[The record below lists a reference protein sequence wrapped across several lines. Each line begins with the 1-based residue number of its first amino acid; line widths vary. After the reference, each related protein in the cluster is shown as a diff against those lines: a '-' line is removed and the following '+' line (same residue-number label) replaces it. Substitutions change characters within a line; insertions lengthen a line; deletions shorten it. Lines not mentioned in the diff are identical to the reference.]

1 MIILRQMFNL
11 LPWRWTHWV
20 LLLVGPLFIV
30 AYVSLLT
37 WGPIEEAIQRLQH
50 QPPFNPAQ
58 DFGVLRA
65 ELLVGLASMLLLT
78 PLVGMVSLFLLLFVM
93 VIVATI
99 LGPVV
104 RVLGLP
110 DWVVVLL
117 LGAAISGAAYAESE
131 LWLPWS
137 WWLLDH
143 LATAY
148 IILVR

>member
-1 MIILRQMFNL
+1 MISTQMFNL

-30 AYVSLLT
+30 AYLSLLT
-37 WGPIEEAIQRLQH
+37 WGPIEEAIQRLQR
-50 QPPFNPAQ
+50 QPELLNAGRNV
-58 DFGVLRA
+58 GVLRA
-65 ELLVGLASMLLLT
+65 ELLVGLVSLLLLT
-78 PLVGMVSLFLLLFVM
+78 PLVGMVSLFLLLFVI

-104 RVLGLP
+104 GVLGLP
-110 DWVVVLL
+110 NWVVVLL
-117 LGAAISGAAYAESE
+117 LGAAISGAVYAESE

-148 IILVR
+148 IILVL

>member
-1 MIILRQMFNL
+1 MISTQMFNL

-30 AYVSLLT
+30 AYLSLLT

-50 QPPFNPAQ
+50 QPELLNAGRNV
-58 DFGVLRA
+58 GVLRA
-65 ELLVGLASMLLLT
+65 ELLVGLVSLLLLT
-78 PLVGMVSLFLLLFVM
+78 PLVGMVSLFLLLFVI

-104 RVLGLP
+104 GVLSLP
-110 DWVVVLL
+110 NWVVVLL
-117 LGAAISGAAYAESE
+117 LGAAISGAVYAESE
-131 LWLPWS
+131 LWRPWS

-148 IILVR
+148 IILVL